1 MNNQLFQFADVILP
15 LPLKQLFTYSIP
27 FSIAKEIEVGKRVIV
42 QFGARKIYTSIIY
55 SIHNNAPK
63 EYKTKNIISI
73 LDEKPIINKFQ
84 LELWQWI
91 ADYYMCSVGDV
102 FKAALPSGLKLE
114 SETKVIYNPENID
127 QKRFTSAETLL
138 LDYLSNKNIASI
150 SEISKVLNKKDSLP
164 IIKSLLDKQAVIL
177 EEKLRENY
185 KPKTESYI
193 KLHEDIHTETKLND
207 IFDSLNRAPKQLHTL
222 MSYIK
227 LSGSF
232 MKSGKVSEVTKKSL
246 VDDSKSSSTIIKSLI
261 EKNILSEYDKNVSR
275 LNEDIFE
282 ENEMKKLS
290 DPQRKA
296 FDSINNQFKE
306 KDVVLLHGITSS
318 GKTEIYIHL
327 IKEQLE
333 QGKQVLYLLPEIALT
348 AQIINR
354 LKSVF
359 GNRVGIY
366 HSKFSDSERVEVY
379 QNIIEPTEKLKYD
392 VILGVRSSLLL
403 PFSNLGLVIVDEE
416 HENTYKQYDPAP
428 RYNARDCSIVL
439 AQMHKAKVLLGT
451 ATPSIESFFNAQTE
465 KYGFVELS
473 TRYQSIKLPEIHLV
487 DILRAKKRKEMRSHF
502 TPALIDSIK
511 DSLALNEQVILFQNR
526 RGFAPYLEC
535 DMCGWIPYCTNCD
548 VSLTYHR
555 HKNELVCHYCG
566 YTIRTPKTCKS
577 CGHVAVQT
585 RGFGTEKIEDEIKI
599 FFPDAKVARMDLD
612 STRSKNA
619 YHTIISSFENGDIDI
634 LIGTQMV
641 SKGLDFDNVS
651 LVGIL
656 NADNMLNYPDFRA
669 FERSYQLMSQVS
681 GRAGRKNK
689 QGKVIIQT
697 SNPAHPIL
705 QFVLDNKFEEMYK
718 SQLLERKNFKYPPF
732 YRLINISI
740 RHKNKDVSDKA
751 AHNLGVSLRKVFG
764 KRILGP
770 EPPIISR
777 VQNYFIQN
785 LIMKVERE
793 RSFQKAKQIIEK
805 QIIELITTENF
816 KSVQVSVDVD
826 PI

>member
-1 MNNQLFQFADVILP
+1 MSNQLNFADVILP

-27 FSIAKEIEVGKRVIV
+27 DDLANDIDIGKRVIV
-42 QFGARKIYTSIIY
+42 QFGSRKIYTAIVH
-55 SIHNNAPK
+55 SIHQNAPI
-63 EYKTKNIISI
+63 EYKTKDIVSV
-73 LDEKPIINKFQ
+73 LDEMPIVNNIQ
-84 LELWQWI
+84 LKLWEWI
-91 ADYYMCSVGDV
+91 ADYYMCSIGEV

-127 QKRFTSAETLL
+127 QKKFSSTETLI
-138 LDYLSNKNIASI
+138 LDYLANKNIANI
-150 SEISKVLNKKDSLP
+150 TEISSALKRKDALP
-164 IIKSLLDKQAVIL
+164 IIKSLLEKKAVLL

-193 KLHEDIHTETKLND
+193 KLHDEINSEQKLNQV
-207 IFDSLNRAPKQLHTL
+207 FDSLTRAPKQLQVL

-232 MKSGKVSEVTKKSL
+232 LNPKTTEVSKKKLLDDTKTSSAIIKSL
-246 VDDSKSSSTIIKSLI
+246 VD
-261 EKNILSEYDKNVSR
+261 KNIIEEYDKTVSR
-275 LNEDIFE
+275 LNENLLEQTEIKGLSE
-282 ENEMKKLS
+282 TQQLAHNEIK
-290 DPQRKA
+290 D
-296 FDSINNQFKE
+296 QFQN
-306 KDVVLLHGITSS
+306 KDVVLFQGVTSS

-327 IKEQLE
+327 IKEQIE
-333 QGKQVLYLLPEIALT
+333 KGKQVLYLLPEIALT

-359 GNRVGIY
+359 GNKVGIY

-379 QNIIEPTEKLKYD
+379 QDILKSDKDSKYD
-392 VILGVRSSLLL
+392 IILGVRSSLFL
-403 PFSNLGLVIVDEE
+403 PFSNLGLIIVDEE

-428 RYNARDCSIVL
+428 RYNARDCSAVL
-439 AQMHKAKVLLGT
+439 AQMHQAKVLLGT
-451 ATPSIESFFNAQTE
+451 ATPSIESYFNAKAG
-465 KYGFVELS
+465 KYGFVQLN
-473 TRYQSIKLPEIHLV
+473 TRFKDIKLPEIEMV
-487 DILRAKKRKEMRSHF
+487 DTLRAKKRKEMRSHF
-502 TPALIDSIK
+502 SPKLIDSIK
-511 DSLALNEQVILFQNR
+511 DSLAMNEQVILFQNR

-548 VSLTYHR
+548 VSLTYHK
-555 HKNELVCHYCG
+555 HQNELVCHYCG
-566 YTIRTPKTCKS
+566 YTIHTPKTCKA
-577 CGHVAVQT
+577 CGNAAVQT

-619 YHTIISSFENGDIDI
+619 YHNIISGFESGDIDI

-641 SKGLDFDNVS
+641 SKGLDFDNVN

-669 FERSYQLMSQVS
+669 FERSYQLIAQVS

-689 QGKVIIQT
+689 QGKVIVQT
-697 SNPAHPIL
+697 SNPSHPIL
-705 QFVLDNKFEEMYK
+705 QYVLDNKYKEMYK

-732 YRLINISI
+732 YKIINISV
-740 RHKNKDVSDKA
+740 RHKKHDVTDKA
-751 AHNLGVSLRKVFG
+751 SDQLGVNLRKVFG
-764 KRILGP
+764 KRVLGP

-785 LIMKVERE
+785 IILKVERE
-793 RSFQKAKQIIEK
+793 RSYKKAKDLLSEQIIN
-805 QIIELITTENF
+805 LLSLDNF
-816 KSVQVSVDVD
+816 KSVNISIDVD
-826 PI
+826 PV

>member
-1 MNNQLFQFADVILP
+1 MNNQLNFADVILP

-27 FSIAKEIEVGKRVIV
+27 HELNNEIAIGKRVIV
-42 QFGARKIYTSIIY
+42 QFGARKIYTAIIH
-55 SIHNNAPK
+55 SVHQNEPK
-63 EYKTKNIISI
+63 EYKTKDIVSV
-73 LDEKPIINKFQ
+73 LDENPIVNHYQ
-84 LELWQWI
+84 LRLWQWI
-91 ADYYMCSVGDV
+91 ANYYMCSIGEV

-114 SETKVIYNPENID
+114 SETKVIYHHDKID
-127 QKRFTSAETLL
+127 QKKFTSTETLI
-138 LDYLSNKNIASI
+138 LDFLANKNIASI
-150 SEISKVLNKKDSLP
+150 TEISNALNRKDSLP
-164 IIKSLLDKQAVIL
+164 IIKSLLDKKAVLL

-193 KLHEDIHTETKLND
+193 KIHDRINSETRLNE
-207 IFDSLNRAPKQLHTL
+207 IFDSLNRAPKQLHML

-227 LSGSF
+227 LSGYLMNS
-232 MKSGKVSEVTKKSL
+232 KKVEVNRKQLIKKSET
-246 VDDSKSSSTIIKSLI
+246 SATILKSLI
-261 EKNILSEYDKNVSR
+261 DKDIFIEYEKSVSR
-275 LNEDIFE
+275 LSE
-282 ENEMKKLS
+282 EVLEKSEIKELS
-290 DPQRKA
+290 DTQKKA
-296 FDSINNQFKE
+296 FDAIHYQNKN

-327 IKEQLE
+327 IKEQIE
-333 QGKQVLYLLPEIALT
+333 KGKQVLYLLPEIALT

-379 QNIIEPTEKLKYD
+379 NNILEPTEKLKYD
-392 VILGVRSSLLL
+392 IVLGVRSSLFL
-403 PFSNLGLVIVDEE
+403 PFSNLGLIIVDEE

-428 RYNARDCSIVL
+428 RYNARDCSVVL
-439 AQMHKAKVLLGT
+439 AKMHQAKVLLGT
-451 ATPSIESFFNAQTE
+451 ATPSIESYFNAKAE
-465 KYGFVELS
+465 KYGLVQLTSRFQDV
-473 TRYQSIKLPEIHLV
+473 KLPAIHLV
-487 DILRAKKRKEMRSHF
+487 DVLRAKKRKEMRSHF
-502 TPALIDSIK
+502 SLELIDSIK
-511 DSLALNEQVILFQNR
+511 DSLVMDEQIILFQNR

-555 HKNELVCHYCG
+555 HKNEIVCHYCG
-566 YTIRTPKTCKS
+566 YTISSPKTCKA
-577 CGHVAVQT
+577 CGHSAIQT

-599 FFPDAKVARMDLD
+599 FFPEAKVARMDLD

-619 YHTIISSFENGDIDI
+619 FHNIITSFENGDIDI

-705 QFVLDNKFEEMYK
+705 QFVLDTKYEEMYK
-718 SQLLERKNFKYPPF
+718 SQLFERKNFNYPPF
-732 YRLINISI
+732 YRLINIGI
-740 RHKNKDVSDKA
+740 RHKKQDIVDKA
-751 AHNLGVSLRKVFG
+751 AHQLGVNMRKVFG
-764 KRILGP
+764 KRVLGP

-777 VQNYFIQN
+777 VQNNYIQN
-785 LIMKVERE
+785 IILKIERE
-793 RSFQKAKQIIEK
+793 RSFQKAKEYLDEQIIN
-805 QIIELITTENF
+805 LTTIDQY
-816 KSVQVSVDVD
+816 KSIYISIDVD

>member
-1 MNNQLFQFADVILP
+1 MNNQLQFADVILP

-27 FSIAKEIEVGKRVIV
+27 FDLTKEIEIGKRVIV
-42 QFGARKIYTSIIY
+42 QFGKRKVYTAIIH
-55 SIHNNAPK
+55 SIHNIAPK

-73 LDEKPIINKFQ
+73 LDEKPVVNNYQ

-127 QKRFTSAETLL
+127 QKKFTSTETLL

-150 SEISKVLNKKDSLP
+150 SEISTALSKKDSLP
-164 IIKSLLDKQAVIL
+164 IIKSLLDKKAVIL

-193 KLHEDIHTETKLND
+193 KIHKSIKTESLLNEV
-207 IFDSLNRAPKQLHTL
+207 FNTLNRAPKQLHVL
-222 MSYIK
+222 MSYVK
-227 LSGSF
+227 LSGNFISP
-232 MKSGKVSEVTKKSL
+232 GKIVEVSKKSL
-246 VDDSKSSSTIIKSLI
+246 VTDSKSSSAIIKSLI
-261 EKNILSEYDKNVSR
+261 DKNILSEYDKNVSR
-275 LNEDIFE
+275 LNENSVQKTEI
-282 ENEMKKLS
+282 KKLS
-290 DPQRKA
+290 EPQQTA
-296 FDSINNQFKE
+296 FDSICNRFEE
-306 KDVVLLHGITSS
+306 KDVVLLHGVTSS

-327 IKEQLE
+327 IKEQID

-392 VILGVRSSLLL
+392 VILGVRSSLFL

-439 AQMHKAKVLLGT
+439 AQMHQAKVLLGT
-451 ATPSIESFFNAQTE
+451 ATPSIESFFNAKVE
-465 KYGFVELS
+465 KYGFVELT
-473 TRYQSIKLPEIHLV
+473 TRYQSIELPEIHLV

-511 DSLALNEQVILFQNR
+511 DSLAMNEQVILFQNR

-555 HKNELVCHYCG
+555 HQNELVCHYCG
-566 YTIRTPKTCKS
+566 YTIRAPKTCKS

-697 SNPAHPIL
+697 SNPAHPTL
-705 QFVLDNKFEEMYK
+705 QYVLDNKFEEMYK
-718 SQLLERKNFKYPPF
+718 AQLLERKNFKYPPF
-732 YRLINISI
+732 YRLININI
-740 RHKNKDVSDKA
+740 RHKNQDISDKA
-751 AHNLGVSLRKVFG
+751 AHHLGVSLRKIFG

-770 EPPIISR
+770 EPPIVSR

-785 LIMKVERE
+785 LIVKVERE
-793 RSFQKAKQIIEK
+793 KSFQKAKQLLEEK
-805 QIIELITTENF
+805 INTLITSDNF

-826 PI
+826 PV